1 MLQIRH
7 QIEKVMRDEEVHNIT
22 LKGSI
27 ISENITI
34 LSVYA
39 PNNRASNSMRQK
51 LMDLQGNVNQS
62 ITSWRCQQ
70 PSPRNGQIQPAETQQ
85 GHH

>member
-62 ITSWRCQQ
+62 ITSWRRQQ